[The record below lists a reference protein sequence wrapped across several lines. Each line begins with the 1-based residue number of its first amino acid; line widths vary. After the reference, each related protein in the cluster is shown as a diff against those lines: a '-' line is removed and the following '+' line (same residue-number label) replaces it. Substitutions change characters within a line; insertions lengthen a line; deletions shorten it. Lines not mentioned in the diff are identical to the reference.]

1 MSSPYRLRHG
11 VLAALMSALLLVVP
25 ACSGKSKQ
33 TSSASSAP
41 SASSSADKVRFA
53 KTKFVANASLASGA
67 VYQWIYKP
75 YKAGTFKK
83 GTKGRTG
90 ALVKGGLAATFA
102 YNRYKAAI
110 RDAKGDPLLSKAV
123 APLTGSVDKLKD
135 LGAKIRG
142 GNASDSDFNQIQ
154 NTVNGVKNAG
164 SQNGAN
170 VTDNVP
176 SLKQIGGS

>member
-1 MSSPYRLRHG
+1 MLSSPSRLGHG
-11 VLAALMSALLLVVP
+11 VLAVLMSALLLLLP
-25 ACSGKSKQ
+25 ACSSKTKQ
-33 TSSASSAP
+33 TSSSPA
-41 SASSSADKVRFA
+41 SASASQDKVRFA

-75 YKAGTFKK
+75 YKAGTFQK
-83 GTKGRTG
+83 GARGRTA
-90 ALVKGGLAATFA
+90 ALVKGGLAAAFA
-102 YNRYKAAI
+102 YNRFKAAI
-110 RDAKGDPLLSKAV
+110 RDAQGDPLLSKAV
-123 APLTGSVDKLKD
+123 APLTGGVDKLKD
-135 LGAKIRG
+135 LGSKIKG
-142 GNASDSDFNQIQ
+142 GNATDSDFNQIQ